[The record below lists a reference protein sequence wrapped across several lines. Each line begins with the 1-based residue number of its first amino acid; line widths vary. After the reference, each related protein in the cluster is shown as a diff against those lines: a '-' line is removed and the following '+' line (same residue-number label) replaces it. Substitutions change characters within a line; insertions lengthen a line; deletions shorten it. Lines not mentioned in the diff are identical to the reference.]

1 MKNRIIKI
9 CELGQP
15 QSIIHREDEQISELI
30 KTTDLLEELNEQL
43 LIPVF
48 VGSYADKKENKL
60 GMCHTCGDF
69 KCVDSFCKG

>member
-1 MKNRIIKI
+1 MNTENKEIENQ
-9 CELGQP
+9 C
-15 QSIIHREDEQISELI
+15 D
-30 KTTDLLEELNEQL
+30 
-43 LIPVF
+43 IPVV